1 MINYTEKGIGLHEHL
16 NGIGLGISQVDGVW
30 QSVNGASHDDINA
43 AIAAYV
49 APVQD
54 LTPRQFKRFFVL
66 SGLDVFIDQSL
77 PALRAANPELYADVV
92 SQLDGGTVFYW
103 ALTELFMTQ
112 LLEIFPN
119 APSVDFEQL
128 KQLWIAQSEH
138 HVQL

>member
-1 MINYTEKGIGLHEHL
+1 MINYIEKGIGLHGHL
-16 NGIGLGISQVDGVW
+16 NSIGLGIANIDGVW

-49 APVQD
+49 APVPD

-92 SQLDGGTVFYW
+92 SQLDGGKVFYW
-103 ALTELFMTQ
+103 ALTERFMLQ
-112 LLEIFPN
+112 ILQIL
-119 APSVDFEQL
+119 PSPPAVDFDQL
-128 KQLWIAQSEH
+128 RQLWIEQAAH
-138 HVQL
+138 HIEI